1 MSGVGARA
9 LLLRIIDRWSRLRLL
24 WLRALHPGLDIH
36 PTASSNFAV
45 ARFNLAKGSRLSIGP
60 GAVTDRIPRRLHF
73 VLEPG
78 AVVEIGAGTWLRTEV
93 GDINL
98 MAFANARLSVG
109 PDCLLNGCHLSAKQ
123 ELVLGRR
130 VWVGPGTRVFDAD
143 QHELD
148 AARPEV
154 RAKVRVDDCVWIAS
168 DCTVLRGSKIGA
180 HSVIGARSLV
190 TGEIP
195 PHTLAFGQPAR
206 PRGAIGDRSQTR

>member
-1 MSGVGARA
+1 VRA
-9 LLLRIIDRWSRLRLL
+9 LLLRIIDRWSRLRLA
-24 WLRALHPGLDIH
+24 WLRALHPGLDID

-45 ARFNLAKGSRLSIGP
+45 ARFNLARGARLSIGP

-73 VLEPG
+73 VIEAG
-78 AVVEIGAGTWLRTEV
+78 AVVEIQAGTWLRTEV
-93 GDINL
+93 GDVHL
-98 MAFANARLSVG
+98 VAFENARLSVG
-109 PDCLLNGCHLSAKQ
+109 PDCLLNGCHLSAKT

-154 RAKVRVDDCVWIAS
+154 RAKVAIDDFVWIAS
-168 DCTVLRGSKIGA
+168 DCTVLRGARIGA
-180 HSVIGARSLV
+180 HCVIGARSLV

-206 PRGAIGDRSQTR
+206 PRGEIGDRSQTR